1 MCYEV
6 IVTVVCITSNY
17 VIGLWEKVWN
27 VNIDGGTKGDF
38 YFLLYNY
45 LYFFQNVLQ

>member
-1 MCYEV
+1 MLLISGENC
-6 IVTVVCITSNY
+6 
-17 VIGLWEKVWN
+17 N

-45 LYFFQNVLQ
+45 LFLFQNVL